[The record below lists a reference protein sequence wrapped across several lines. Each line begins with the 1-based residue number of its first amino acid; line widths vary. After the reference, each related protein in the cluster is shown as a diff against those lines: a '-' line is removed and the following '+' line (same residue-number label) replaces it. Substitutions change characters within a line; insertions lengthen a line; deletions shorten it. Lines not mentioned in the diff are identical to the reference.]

1 MKWGNVFF
9 VKKSGK
15 WGVFCKKVENLECFF
30 VKSGPFLNAGCIMYS
45 ISIFILHFTYFGG
58 VVRTQR
64 TPLPSGLWWIC
75 RILLPPPAFLRGP
88 IGLHIVQ
95 RPAMAV
101 CLSGQMTKIDC
112 FLCVWSA
119 RRFRCRRNPL

>member
-1 MKWGNVFF
+1 MGGCCF
-9 VKKSGK
+9 VKKWK
-15 WGVFCKKVENLECFF
+15 MFF
-30 VKSGPFLNAGCIMYS
+30 WTFPQRRVHYVQYQYFFY
-45 ISIFILHFTYFGG
+45 FTFYLFRGG
-58 VVRTQR
+58 VVCTQR
-64 TPLPSGLWWIC
+64 TPLPTGLWWIC
-75 RILLPPPAFLRGP
+75 RILLPPPAFLHGP